1 MIRNKNKA
9 QAALEFLTTYAWAF
23 IVILMM
29 IGALAYFGILSPSS
43 LLPNKCT
50 ISSEFQCLDW
60 FISSSASSIRV
71 KIKNNVGEA
80 IVANMTAT
88 SDGSVPLACTTSG
101 FTMSTGQQADFNVT
115 CSNFQA
121 AGMISGEKRK
131 VLFTLRYHTIAS
143 GASYPHEA
151 NGELFSVVE

>member
-1 MIRNKNKA
+1 MDDKRA

-60 FISSSASSIRV
+60 YLGSANNAVRV
-71 KIKNNVGEA
+71 KLKNSVGEA
-80 IVANMTAT
+80 IFANMTVT
-88 SDGSVPLACTTSG
+88 SDSAVPLSCSYSNFSMA
-101 FTMSTGQQADFNVT
+101 TGQQRDFNM
-115 CSNFQA
+115 SNCNFAA
-121 AGMISGEKRK
+121 AGMLEGEKRK
-131 VLFTLRYHTIAS
+131 ILFTVRYYSIAS

-151 NGELFSVVE
+151 NGEIFAVVE